1 MSIRS
6 CLLLF
11 ALTFAAGAQSITAQQ
26 ITMDLDPA
34 KSKIEFV
41 LGDVLHTVHG
51 TFRLKTGH
59 VAFDPISGAVSG
71 EATVDANSGDS
82 GGSLRDK
89 RMKRDILETD
99 RYPDISFAP
108 TKVAGTVSAAGNSP
122 VKVTGWFSLH
132 GQRHEITIPMEVRM
146 SGSDILATSSF
157 SIPYVAWGLKN
168 PSTFMLRV
176 NDHVDIQLTAA
187 GSLAAVRMSR
197 R

>member
-1 MSIRS
+1 MSIRPR
-6 CLLLF
+6 LLLF
-11 ALTFAAGAQSITAQQ
+11 ALTFAAGAQQITAQQ

-34 KSKIEFV
+34 KSK
-41 LGDVLHTVHG
+41 
-51 TFRLKTGH
+51 
-59 VAFDPISGAVSG
+59 
-71 EATVDANSGDS
+71 
-82 GGSLRDK
+82 
-89 RMKRDILETD
+89 TD

-108 TKVAGTVSAAGNSP
+108 TKVVGTVSPTGNSP

-132 GQRHEITIPMEVRM
+132 GQRHEITIPMEVHM

-176 NDHVDIQLTAA
+176 NDHVDVQLTAA